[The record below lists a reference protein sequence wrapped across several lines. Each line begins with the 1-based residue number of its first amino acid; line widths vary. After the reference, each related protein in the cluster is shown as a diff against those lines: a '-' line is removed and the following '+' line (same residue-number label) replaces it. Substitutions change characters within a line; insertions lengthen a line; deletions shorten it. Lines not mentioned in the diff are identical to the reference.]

1 MTSAKGR
8 SVIMTATPFT
18 RALGFLALAAVA
30 VMALLGLVV
39 SPPDVVQG
47 EAVRMLYLHVPA
59 IWIAYG
65 SFAVTSV
72 SSLLF
77 LRRGKRREDKGRHYD
92 RLGGAAAEEGV
103 LFTGVTLITGMLW
116 GKVTWGTYWQ
126 WDARL
131 TTTVLLFVTYLGY
144 LALRRLPADP
154 VVRGRRAAIMA
165 LISFINVP
173 IVHYSVDWW
182 RTLHQKA
189 SLSVGRRP
197 EITGEMY
204 WTLLYSAVAV
214 TFVAVWLVT
223 HRYRVIRLEEI
234 RDEEMLTALIS
245 QRVSQDLPPV
255 SDGDFDE

>member
-1 MTSAKGR
+1 MPGGTNSTE
-8 SVIMTATPFT
+8 MTATPAT
-18 RALGFLALAAVA
+18 RVLGISAVA
-30 VMALLGLVV
+30 ATAPMILLGLAI
-39 SPPDVVQG
+39 SPADVVQG
-47 EAVRMLYLHVPA
+47 EAVRMLYLHVPS
-59 IWIAYG
+59 IWVAYG
-65 SFAVTSV
+65 SFVLTSF

-77 LRRGKRREDKGRHYD
+77 LARSKRRPDGGRHYD
-92 RLGGAAAEEGV
+92 RLAGSAAEIGV
-103 LFTGVTLITGMLW
+103 LFTAITLITGMLW

-154 VVRGRRAAIMA
+154 MVRGRRAAVMA

-204 WTLLYSAVAV
+204 WTLLYSVLTV
-214 TFVAVWLVT
+214 TIIAAWLTV
-223 HRYRVIRLEEI
+223 HRYRVIRLEEL
-234 RDEEMLTALIS
+234 RDEENLEMLIS
-245 QRVSQDLPPV
+245 SRRNEKTA
-255 SDGDFDE
+255 DGTGHGDTT

>member
-1 MTSAKGR
+1 MPGKMNDAK
-8 SVIMTATPFT
+8 MTATPTT
-18 RALGFLALAAVA
+18 RVLGILGVATCALMIG
-30 VMALLGLVV
+30 LGLFI

-47 EAVRMLYLHVPA
+47 EAVRMLYIHVPS

-65 SFAVTSV
+65 SFVLTSI

-77 LRRGKRREDKGRHYD
+77 LARSKRREDGGRHYD
-92 RLGGAAAEEGV
+92 RIAGSAAEVGV
-103 LFTGVTLITGMLW
+103 VFTGLTLVTGMLW

-154 VVRGRRAAIMA
+154 IVRGRRAAVMA
-165 LISFINVP
+165 LISFVNVP

-204 WTLLYSAVAV
+204 WTLLYSALTV
-214 TFVAVWLVT
+214 TIVGAWLT
-223 HRYRVIRLEEI
+223 IHRYRVIRLEEL
-234 RDEEMLTALIS
+234 RDEENLKMLIS
-245 QRVSQDLPPV
+245 SRRLEQPTKS
-255 SDGDFDE
+255 STDGEAS

>member
-1 MTSAKGR
+1 MTSVKGR
-8 SVIMTATPFT
+8 SVNMTATPFT

-92 RLGGAAAEEGV
+92 RLGGAAAEVGV

>member
-1 MTSAKGR
+1 
-8 SVIMTATPFT
+8 
-18 RALGFLALAAVA
+18 
-30 VMALLGLVV
+30 MALLGLVV

-92 RLGGAAAEEGV
+92 RLGGAAAEVGV

>member
-8 SVIMTATPFT
+8 SVKMTATPFT

-92 RLGGAAAEEGV
+92 RLGGAAAEVGV

-116 GKVTWGTYWQ
+116 
-126 WDARL
+126 L
-131 TTTVLLFVTYLGY
+131 S
-144 LALRRLPADP
+144 
-154 VVRGRRAAIMA
+154 
-165 LISFINVP
+165 LIHI
-173 IVHYSVDWW
+173 
-182 RTLHQKA
+182 
-189 SLSVGRRP
+189 
-197 EITGEMY
+197 
-204 WTLLYSAVAV
+204 
-214 TFVAVWLVT
+214 
-223 HRYRVIRLEEI
+223 
-234 RDEEMLTALIS
+234 
-245 QRVSQDLPPV
+245 
-255 SDGDFDE
+255 